1 MAKLVASFNA
11 EMNGEVEPN
20 AQPPAS
26 QLLLVEAS
34 SPPHVGIEH
43 LRWLVREPSFKQ
55 THVRSIT
62 TAVEREEMGIPANPQ
77 VGTRNSLTSRLNLQ
91 SAESTAFLDPGRD
104 IISDDLYQ
112 IILTFVVGPHIFA
125 KMQMKM
131 KPFCSCWMLSQQ
143 TQQQSSEKH

>member
-1 MAKLVASFNA
+1 MEIQAQRINHHVFWPRRALIIRAESRHGELVASFNA

-34 SPPHVGIEH
+34 SPPHAGIEH

-62 TAVEREEMGIPANPQ
+62 AAVEREEMGIPANPQ

-91 SAESTAFLDPGRD
+91 SAESTAFLDPSRD
-104 IISDDLYQ
+104 I
-112 IILTFVVGPHIFA
+112 
-125 KMQMKM
+125 
-131 KPFCSCWMLSQQ
+131 
-143 TQQQSSEKH
+143 